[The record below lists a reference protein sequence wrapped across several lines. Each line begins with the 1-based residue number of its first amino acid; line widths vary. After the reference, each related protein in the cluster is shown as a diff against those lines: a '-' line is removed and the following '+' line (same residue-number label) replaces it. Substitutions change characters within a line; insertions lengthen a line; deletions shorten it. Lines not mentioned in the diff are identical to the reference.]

1 VPATGTR
8 KRLADLGA
16 VASGLA
22 HEIRNPL
29 NSLYIN
35 SQILEEILA
44 AMPEGATDRKE
55 ELLSLARSNMKVT
68 QRLNDILSEF
78 LRFAR
83 PTAMELVVADLN
95 RVVADTLRFL
105 EVDFSRREIELVASF
120 HPEPLPLFADEKQLR
135 QALLNILLNAEEAM
149 DKERKVIRV
158 TTGSERGQP
167 FVRVA
172 DNGRGIPRAE
182 RKQIFHLFFSTRKN
196 GTGLGL
202 PIVRKIVREHG
213 GKIGIRSRE
222 GRGTTVTISLPPEE
236 QSKVRMRQRA
246 AGRPLPEKVR

>member
-1 VPATGTR
+1 MSSTGTR

-35 SQILEEILA
+35 SQILAEMLSA
-44 AMPEGATDRKE
+44 LPERATDRKE

-105 EVDFSRREIELVASF
+105 E
-120 HPEPLPLFADEKQLR
+120 
-135 QALLNILLNAEEAM
+135 
-149 DKERKVIRV
+149 
-158 TTGSERGQP
+158 
-167 FVRVA
+167 
-172 DNGRGIPRAE
+172 
-182 RKQIFHLFFSTRKN
+182 
-196 GTGLGL
+196 
-202 PIVRKIVREHG
+202 
-213 GKIGIRSRE
+213 
-222 GRGTTVTISLPPEE
+222 
-236 QSKVRMRQRA
+236 
-246 AGRPLPEKVR
+246 